1 MTGRLRL
8 RLPSGQRKT
17 PTRACKTGKDPL
29 SQGREKWVTSKEG
42 ILTTIM
48 ARTDPSSKLNTA
60 TITEITTNYSALINW
75 IRQALFL
82 TLLTGS
88 FLKLNFAYNLFIPEG
103 LPSDHAEALSFSTAY
118 DRSWLQLNHGP
129 GCQGV
134 NDFCPLHPF
143 RSKFLR
149 DSWKLKIHLTD
160 SVQLIKVTLQ
170 NYIRQNTT
178 SCKAPSTSVAST
190 VSVTSSSTVFL
201 TTCSVTI
208 TARKKNRTENLLN
221 TFVTVGHR

>member
-17 PTRACKTGKDPL
+17 PTRACKTGTDPL

-48 ARTDPSSKLNTA
+48 ARTDPSSNLNTA
-60 TITEITTNYSALINW
+60 TSTEITTNYSALINW

-103 LPSDHAEALSFSTAY
+103 LPSDHAEALSFFPPLMIDPDCNLITDLDARVLMIFAPFTHL
-118 DRSWLQLNHGP
+118 DLN
-129 GCQGV
+129 
-134 NDFCPLHPF
+134 FC
-143 RSKFLR
+143 
-149 DSWKLKIHLTD
+149 
-160 SVQLIKVTLQ
+160 
-170 NYIRQNTT
+170 
-178 SCKAPSTSVAST
+178 
-190 VSVTSSSTVFL
+190 
-201 TTCSVTI
+201 
-208 TARKKNRTENLLN
+208 
-221 TFVTVGHR
+221 VTVEN